1 MLQYLILDGP
11 ESSINW
17 KLTKTP
23 ISTPGTVSPRVAHHL
38 FAVLTDATECK

>member
-1 MLQYLILDGP
+1 MQYLTLDGL

-23 ISTPGTVSPRVAHHL
+23 ISTPGTVLLRVAHHL
-38 FAVLTDATECK
+38 PAVPTNATERK

>member
-1 MLQYLILDGP
+1 MVQYLILDGP

-23 ISTPGTVSPRVAHHL
+23 ISTPGTVLPRVAHHL
-38 FAVLTDATECK
+38 LAVPTDPTECK

>member
-1 MLQYLILDGP
+1 MLQYPILEGP

-23 ISTPGTVSPRVAHHL
+23 ISAPGTVLPRVAHHL
-38 FAVLTDATECK
+38 LGVPTYATECK